1 MTTQLNNIRISLK
14 IDDLSNWNNNSDI
27 ILNNGEVALIRLP
40 NDQIKIKI
48 GDGFSQLS
56 NLNYLNEKEFFTNKL
71 SAYNAEFGLKNYAQ
85 QYSVAEGHNVSAYG
99 AFQHAAGFNVEA
111 ISNET
116 FAFVWN
122 GKNLYGYD
130 NRYTSHGAGSF
141 SINPENGLS
150 GFYIGEQSLAN
161 ILNDKIYIDDNQVDK
176 LYIKHVSQDEYY
188 ELVNSEEGALSNAIY
203 IVSSDTLNMYGEQI
217 KNVAAGTD
225 LSDVVNLNQL
235 CSAVQSIEIPEI
247 PTKIS
252 EFENDLSLAKIKID
266 NQYIEEFEIKH
277 VSKDEYYE
285 LIANDK
291 ELLSNVLYIISND
304 ILNAYGQKIENV
316 ADGEKDTDAVN
327 LGQLKKY
334 SDVLSV
340 NYETLCNLK
349 ETGKLITGKTYCL
362 TDYYVGKG
370 TVVTYKEYQLKGDND
385 TKFDILITAISPN
398 ILSEHCKAITY
409 DNKEYEI
416 WYYLKDETERF
427 DYPDIFERG
436 IIYRMIDENN
446 NDFPYDFKSI
456 LINSEYSIDGNDCS
470 NIKVEQ
476 NIIDE
481 KISMNFCKFVG
492 KCFNIKVGQ
501 HCYSSQFINSSNI
514 IFGNYCQ
521 ENYLRNTNDITFGN
535 YCSENYIVDTNQLK
549 FESGCTLNKIRQC
562 NNVYFSFDCLMNI
575 IGKESEDVTDEKE
588 YLSYNISIGNES
600 NNIYIGANSY
610 NINIG
615 KMCKFIIFGPT
626 AENVYN
632 GTHNVNVNNDVSL
645 VKFFELPEDKQLQ
658 NIEIKSGIHS
668 KDIYVTYENMLYR
681 EVLSTIAPMGAYNLT
696 I

>member
-1 MTTQLNNIRISLK
+1 MSKLDNVRISLK
-14 IDDLSNWNNNSDI
+14 IDDLSNWNNSNI
-27 ILNNGEVALIRLP
+27 ILNGGEVALIRLP
-40 NDQIKIKI
+40 NNQVKIKV
-48 GDGFSQLS
+48 GDGNSQIS
-56 NLNYLNEKEFFTNKL
+56 ALNYLNEQEFFTSKI
-71 SAYNAEFGLKNYAQ
+71 SAYNAEFGFKNYAQ
-85 QYSVAEGHNVSAYG
+85 RFSVAEGQNVSAYG
-99 AFQHAAGFNVEA
+99 TYQHAAGYNVEA

-122 GKNLYGYD
+122 GKNLYGYN
-130 NRYTSHGAGSF
+130 NRYKSHGAGTF
-141 SINPENGLS
+141 SLNPENGLS
-150 GFYIGEQSLAN
+150 GFYIGEKHLADILYNSISNEIEPLKNSVNQN
-161 ILNDKIYIDDNQVDK
+161 IATLNNNIGNITQATNNLNNNIILINKNITDLQATDIGLSSKIDNKILIDDNPANQLEVR
-176 LYIKHVSQDEYY
+176 HVSRDIYH
-188 ELVNSEEGALSNAIY
+188 ELVISEEGPLSNTI
-203 IVSSDTLNMYGEQI
+203 
-217 KNVAAGTD
+217 
-225 LSDVVNLNQL
+225 
-235 CSAVQSIEIPEI
+235 
-247 PTKIS
+247 
-252 EFENDLSLAKIKID
+252 
-266 NQYIEEFEIKH
+266 
-277 VSKDEYYE
+277 
-285 LIANDK
+285 
-291 ELLSNVLYIISND
+291 YIISSDN
-304 ILNAYGQKIENV
+304 LNAYDQKIENV

-327 LGQLKKY
+327 LGQLKSY

-362 TDYYVGKG
+362 TDYYVGKE
-370 TVVTYKEYQLKGDND
+370 TDVNYKECYLNGDNE

-398 ILSEHCKAITY
+398 TLSEHCKAITY

-416 WYYLKDETERF
+416 WYCLKDETERF

-446 NDFPYDFKSI
+446 NDLPYDFKSI

-481 KISMNFCKFVG
+481 KISMNFCKFEG

-501 HCYSSQFINSSNI
+501 HCYSSRFANSSNI

-521 ENYLRNTNDITFGN
+521 ENDLQNTNDITFGN
-535 YCSENYIVDTNQLK
+535 YCSENILYNVKQIK
-549 FESGCTLNKIRQC
+549 FESNCILNTILNS
-562 NNVYFSFDCLMNI
+562 NNICFNFNCRNNW
-575 IGKESEDVTDEKE
+575 IGDQVGGISNEDEIKPT
-588 YLSYNISIGNES
+588 YNISIDSDS
-600 NNIYIGANSY
+600 NNIYIGNESY

-615 KMCKFIIFGPT
+615 KQCSFILFGCSSDQL
-626 AENVYN
+626 YH

-681 EVLSTIAPMGAYNLT
+681 EVLSTIAPKGAYNLT